1 MSVATG
7 NKTENVFKSINITQQ
22 LINILV
28 AILTAFGVVY
38 AFIYNTKESIS
49 MHDKEINKMSQQV
62 ESMEAKISNSEINN
76 SVYNVQIKNVED
88 RVVRIEQKM
97 DKIDEK
103 LDKILIRK

>member
-1 MSVATG
+1 MSVVTG

-38 AFIYNTKESIS
+38 AFIYNTKQSIL
-49 MHDKEINKMSQQV
+49 MHDKEINRMSEQV
-62 ESMEAKISNSEINN
+62 DNMEIKISKSEINN

-88 RVVRIEQKM
+88 RVVRIEEKM

-103 LDKILIRK
+103 LDRILMHK